1 MAGWPIAQLRQA
13 DGMVFTLYR
22 GSEHP
27 FIHALNTVE
36 AWAVCIDLPAVRA
49 DNEKAA
55 LDWGLAAAPDGRAIF
70 AANATLGLAVDV
82 DPSALTV
89 RRTAALE
96 PVAAA
101 SIVLAKVGHAELGP
115 AGRRVVVA
123 PDGETIYA
131 AGSTGILVID
141 AADLTKTRGFLE
153 GTSVGG
159 LGLSPDGRTIFTLGS
174 ANGEIIGLDAISGA
188 IVGRVPA
195 DGFDRLLAVVP
206 W

>member
-1 MAGWPIAQLRQA
+1 M
-13 DGMVFTLYR
+13 
-22 GSEHP
+22 E
-27 FIHALNTVE
+27 
-36 AWAVCIDLPAVRA
+36 
-49 DNEKAA
+49 
-55 LDWGLAAAPDGRAIF
+55 
-70 AANATLGLAVDV
+70 V
-82 DPSALTV
+82 DPSELTV
-89 RRTAALE
+89 RRTAALK
-96 PVAAA
+96 PAAAA
-101 SIVLAKVGHAELGP
+101 SIDLAKFGHAELGP

-141 AADLTKTRGFLE
+141 AAGLTKSRGLLQ

-159 LGLSPDGRTIFTLGS
+159 LGLRPDGRTLFALES
-174 ANGEIIGLDAISGA
+174 AGGGIVALDASSGA